1 MQLDLSGRTAWVT
14 GGSGGIGSA
23 IVAQLTA
30 ASAAVAVLDLVP
42 PAEEVPCAT
51 WVTCDVGDPP
61 AVASA
66 GQQLEDDLGPADI
79 LVNCAGISDGA
90 AVHQMTDE
98 LWDRMIATNLT
109 GAFLVSRHVLGGMI
123 ERRWGRVVS
132 ISSGSAF
139 RAGPGTAAYSASKAG
154 LVGFTRAMA
163 HDGAAAGVTANVV
176 APGVVDTPMTR
187 RSWPEDRQMLE
198 MATSSRI
205 ANPMG
210 VVLAPDD
217 IATAVTFL
225 VSEEARYITGQ
236 TLHVNAGSTM
246 L

>member
-1 MQLDLSGRTAWVT
+1 MRIDLKGRTAWVT

-23 IVAQLTA
+23 IVSRLAA
-30 ASAAVAVLDLVP
+30 ASATVAVLDLVP
-42 PAEEVPCAT
+42 PGVASACAA
-51 WVTCDVGDPP
+51 WLVCDVGDSPS
-61 AVASA
+61 VAAA
-66 GQQLEDDLGPADI
+66 GQRLSHEVGPADI
-79 LVNCAGISDGA
+79 LVNCAGVSDGA
-90 AVHQMTDE
+90 AVHQMSDE
-98 LWDRMIATNLT
+98 LWDKMIATNLT

-123 ERRWGRVVS
+123 ERGWGRVVS
-132 ISSGSAF
+132 ISSGTAF

-163 HDGAAAGVTANVV
+163 HDGAQAGVTANVV

-187 RSWPEDRQMLE
+187 RSWPEDGQMLE

>member
-61 AVASA
+61 SVASA

-154 LVGFTRAMA
+154 LVGFTP
-163 HDGAAAGVTANVV
+163 
-176 APGVVDTPMTR
+176 APWHTTGRPPASRRTWSPPGWSTR
-187 RSWPEDRQMLE
+187 R
-198 MATSSRI
+198 
-205 ANPMG
+205 
-210 VVLAPDD
+210 
-217 IATAVTFL
+217 
-225 VSEEARYITGQ
+225 
-236 TLHVNAGSTM
+236 
-246 L
+246 